1 METKDGKLETTIK
14 YRQNKLKLI
23 NQTMNKCL
31 MEFQAKM
38 GNEEKFNQKICADL
52 NDIEESMEKYVQ
64 NERQFLGTIKDY
76 TFLEFDY
83 NNLELLNDK
92 AKSGNKMDALEKE
105 MKIMHMEYPEIMN
118 AWLSSNFGMKLAQ
131 SNLIE
136 VNKILD
142 HVKQFFE

>member
-1 METKDGKLETTIK
+1 
-14 YRQNKLKLI
+14 
-23 NQTMNKCL
+23 
-31 MEFQAKM
+31 MEFQAKL

-118 AWLSSNFGMKLAQ
+118 AWLSSNFGLKVAQ
-131 SNLIE
+131 SSLTE
-136 VNKILD
+136 MNKILD
-142 HVKQFFE
+142 HNKQFFE